1 MLETTR
7 GIVLHSQKYSEG
19 SLIVNIFT
27 ESHGNLGFIV
37 KIPKSRTSSLRTV
50 FLRPL
55 SILEIVFDYR
65 PNLSLQRI
73 TEIRLAVSYQTLP
86 FDPLKETMA
95 LFLSEFL
102 YYALRNE
109 QPSISLFSYLTN
121 GLEWLDMSRK
131 EYSNFHLVFLLRLT
145 RFLGFWPNVENYH
158 EDDFFDLLSSQYTRV
173 RPPHGFYLIPEEA
186 CLVPLFLRMSY
197 PTMRLF
203 RMNHVQRGRFLDV
216 LNSYYRLHIPDFPVL
231 KSVAVLRDVL
241 S

>member
-121 GLEWLDMSRK
+121 GLEWLDMREGLEKLDIYKKTKISYIYTFFK
-131 EYSNFHLVFLLRLT
+131 VLLQENNFPLYFHIILQSIFYFQLLCIISAKNDYNSYSQ
-145 RFLGFWPNVENYH
+145 
-158 EDDFFDLLSSQYTRV
+158 D
-173 RPPHGFYLIPEEA
+173 YLIY
-186 CLVPLFLRMSY
+186 M
-197 PTMRLF
+197 
-203 RMNHVQRGRFLDV
+203 
-216 LNSYYRLHIPDFPVL
+216 II
-231 KSVAVLRDVL
+231 
-241 S
+241 